1 MSHGSG
7 LGSWLIA
14 HGRLVVGA
22 VLALTLVFAVFA
34 FRIQLDFRPGDLL
47 PQGHPFMQVHNRFH
61 ENFSEANVLTVM
73 VEARDGT
80 IFTPDIL
87 TTILRVTEA
96 VDRLPGVN
104 HDQIDSI
111 GSRFV
116 RVVQVQSGG
125 RMTADPLISGPVT
138 SEAEAKEIKHLVLS
152 SGYIL
157 GNLVSL
163 DEHAALIRA
172 GFAERR
178 LDARRLFTAVNETI
192 LPLADERVT
201 VSVAGQPRQ
210 NGWVLA
216 LEWQVLLAF
225 AGAVVLT
232 WILLY
237 RYFRDWRGALRPT
250 ISGGL
255 AAIWGFG
262 LVQLSGFALNPLT
275 LVIPFL
281 ITARAVSHSAQ
292 MHDRYY
298 EELSAGATKDVAV
311 QRSFSRLVAP
321 TVAGI
326 MTDALGV
333 LAIAIVA
340 IPALRALAVTATLWL
355 LSLIVTEL
363 LLNPIV
369 YSHLRAPELAAIR
382 AREGGLFARGC
393 RRLAAGVTGPRGR
406 WVALLASAG
415 VGGLGA
421 VLIPLIQI
429 GDPNSASRILA
440 ADSEFNRAH
449 RAVQDKFG
457 GSEPF
462 VVIVE
467 GDAPRALYR
476 PALLHAMEDFQH
488 HLERLPVV
496 AYSISPVDI
505 MKGMRERFN
514 ELEPKWGVIPSTER
528 EVAETFFTYWGFIP
542 PSTSAR
548 FFTPDFRIGQMTFFC
563 TDHAVRTVR
572 SVVAAAEDFIAKHPL
587 EGAHFRLAGGMIGI
601 MAAVYDEILRSDA
614 LMTTAA
620 FGVILLVTFVTYR
633 SFVASLLLVLPLALA
648 NAVVNGYMAARGIG
662 LDLDTLPVIAVGV
675 GFGIDYGI
683 YILSR
688 VQERTTAG
696 MPLDDAVREAISGA
710 GRTVA
715 FTALAMTA
723 GVLCFTLTQLRF
735 VGEMAFLLALW
746 MATSALTALVTL
758 PAALVVVRPRFLE
771 RHDGESE
778 APTAVGAALV
788 SGSSAQ

>member
-22 VLALTLVFAVFA
+22 VLALTLVFAMFA

-80 IFTPDIL
+80 IFTPEIL

-125 RMTADPLISGPVT
+125 RMTADPLMSGPVT
-138 SEAEAKEIKHLVLS
+138 SDAEAKEIKHLVLS

-172 GFAERR
+172 GFAEHR
-178 LDARRLFTAVNETI
+178 LDARRLFAAVNETI

-201 VSVAGQPRQ
+201 ISP
-210 NGWVLA
+210 
-216 LEWQVLLAF
+216 
-225 AGAVVLT
+225 
-232 WILLY
+232 
-237 RYFRDWRGALRPT
+237 WRGSRGRTAGSSRSSGRCCWPSPAPWCSRGPPLPVLPRLARRCVRRSPAASPRSGIRPRAALGVR
-250 ISGGL
+250 
-255 AAIWGFG
+255 
-262 LVQLSGFALNPLT
+262 LNPLT

-292 MHDRYY
+292 MHDRY
-298 EELSAGATKDVAV
+298 EELSAGATKDAAV

-326 MTDALGV
+326 ARPTRSAC
-333 LAIAIVA
+333 LAIGIVA
-340 IPALRALAVTATLWL
+340 IPALRALALTATLWL

-369 YSHLRAPELAAIR
+369 YAHLRAPELAAIR
-382 AREGGLFARGC
+382 AREGSFFARGC
-393 RRLAAGVTGPRGR
+393 RRLAAGVTGSRGR

-421 VLIPLIQI
+421 LLIPLIQI

-440 ADSEFNRAH
+440 TDSEFNRAH

-467 GDAPRALYR
+467 GDAPRALYH
-476 PALLHAMEDFQH
+476 PALLRAMEDFQH

-688 VQERTTAG
+688 VQERTAAG

-771 RHDGESE
+771 RHDAENE
-778 APTAVGAALV
+778 VPTAVQAV
-788 SGSSAQ
+788 R

>member
-1 MSHGSG
+1 MSR
-7 LGSWLIA
+7 LGTWLIA
-14 HGRLVVGA
+14 HGRLVVGV
-22 VLALTLVFAVFA
+22 VLALTLAFAAFA
-34 FRIQLDFRPGDLL
+34 FRLRLDFRPADLL

-73 VEARDGT
+73 IEARNGT
-80 IFTPDIL
+80 IFTPEIL
-87 TTILRVTEA
+87 TTIFRATEV

-125 RMTADPLISGPVT
+125 RMTGDPLMSGPIT
-138 SEAEAKEIKHLVLS
+138 TDAEAKQIEHLVLA
-152 SGYIL
+152 SGYIV

-163 DEHAALIRA
+163 DERAALIRA

-178 LDARRLFTAVNETI
+178 LDARRLFAAVNETV
-192 LPLADERVT
+192 LPLADARVT

-210 NGWVLA
+210 DGWILA

-232 WILLY
+232 WVLLY

-262 LVQLSGFALNPLT
+262 LMQLSGFALNPLT

-298 EELSAGATKDVAV
+298 EELAAGATKDVAV

-321 TVAGI
+321 TIAGI

-333 LAIAIVA
+333 LAIGIVA
-340 IPALRALAVTATLWL
+340 IPALRALALTATLWL

-369 YSHLRAPELAAIR
+369 YAHLRAPEPAAIR
-382 AREGGLFARGC
+382 AREGGLLARGT

-415 VGGLGA
+415 VAALGA
-421 VLIPLIQI
+421 VLIPLIQL
-429 GDPNSASRILA
+429 GDPTSASRILA
-440 ADSEFNRAH
+440 PDSEFNRSH
-449 RAVQDKFG
+449 RAVQQKFG

-467 GDAPRALYR
+467 GDTPRALYR
-476 PALLHAMEDFQH
+476 PQLLHAMEDFQH
-488 HLERLPVV
+488 ELERLPVV
-496 AYSISPVDI
+496 AYSISPVNI
-505 MKGMRERFN
+505 MEGMRERFN

-548 FFTPDFRIGQMTFFC
+548 FFTPDFQTGQVTFFC

-572 SVVAAAEDFIAKHPL
+572 SVVAAAERFIADHPL

-614 LMTTAA
+614 IMTAAA

-633 SFVASLLLVLPLALA
+633 SLVASLLLVVPLALA

-688 VQERTTAG
+688 VQERTLAG
-696 MPLDDAVREAISGA
+696 MALEDAVREAIAGA

-723 GVLCFTLTQLRF
+723 GVLCFTFTELRF
-735 VGEMAFLLALW
+735 VGEMAVLLALW

-758 PAALVVVRPRFLE
+758 PAALVIVRPRFLGG
-771 RHDGESE
+771 RHPAGFQPAASLE
-778 APTAVGAALV
+778 AV
-788 SGSSAQ
+788 S

>member
-1 MSHGSG
+1 MSR
-7 LGSWLIA
+7 LGTWLIA
-14 HGRLVVGA
+14 HGRLVVGV
-22 VLALTLVFAVFA
+22 VLALTLAFATFA
-34 FRIQLDFRPGDLL
+34 FRLRLDFRPADLL

-73 VEARDGT
+73 IEARTGT
-80 IFTPDIL
+80 IFTPEIL
-87 TTILRVTEA
+87 TTIFRATEV

-125 RMTADPLISGPVT
+125 RMTGDPLMSGPVT
-138 SEAEAKEIKHLVLS
+138 TDAEAKQIEHLVLA
-152 SGYIL
+152 SGYIV

-163 DEHAALIRA
+163 DERAALIRA

-178 LDARRLFTAVNETI
+178 LDARRLFAAVNETV
-192 LPLADERVT
+192 LPLADARVT

-210 NGWVLA
+210 DGWILA

-255 AAIWGFG
+255 AALWGFG
-262 LVQLSGFALNPLT
+262 LMWLTVFALNPLT

-298 EELSAGATKDVAV
+298 EELAAGVAKEDAV
-311 QRSFSRLVAP
+311 RRSFTRLAAP
-321 TVAGI
+321 TIAGI

-340 IPALRALAVTATLWL
+340 IPALRALAVTATFWL

-363 LLNPIV
+363 MLNPIV
-369 YSHLRAPELAAIR
+369 YRQLRAPEVAIIR
-382 AREGGLFARGC
+382 ARDAGLLARAS
-393 RRLAAGVTGPRGR
+393 RWLAAAVTGPRGR
-406 WVALLASAG
+406 WVALLASGALAG
-415 VGGLGA
+415 IGA
-421 VLIPLIQI
+421 LLIPHLGI
-429 GDPNSASRILA
+429 GDPGSASRILA
-440 ADSEFNRAH
+440 PDSEFNRSH

-462 VVIVE
+462 VVVVE
-467 GDAPRALYR
+467 GDAPRALYH
-476 PALLHAMEDFQH
+476 PALLQAMAEFQRE
-488 HLERLPVV
+488 LERLPMVG
-496 AYSISPVDI
+496 YSVSPVDI

-548 FFTPDFRIGQMTFFC
+548 FFTPDFRVGEMTFFC
-563 TDHAVRTVR
+563 NDHSVQTVR
-572 SVVAAAEDFIAKHPL
+572 SVVAAAEHFIATHPL
-587 EGAHFRLAGGMIGI
+587 EGAHFRLAGGLIGV

-614 LMTTAA
+614 LMTAAA
-620 FGVILLVTFVTYR
+620 FGVIFLVTLLTYR
-633 SFVASLLLVLPLALA
+633 SVLAALLLILPLVLA

-688 VQERTTAG
+688 VQERTGAG
-696 MPLDDAVREAISGA
+696 MPLDDAVREAIAGA

-715 FTALAMTA
+715 FTAIAMTA
-723 GVLCFTLTQLRF
+723 GVLCFTLTELRF
-735 VGEMAFLLALW
+735 VGEMAVLLALW
-746 MATSALTALVTL
+746 MATGALTALVTL
-758 PAALVVVRPRFLE
+758 PAALVIVRPRFLAG
-771 RHDGESE
+771 RHPAGVQPAASLE
-778 APTAVGAALV
+778 AA
-788 SGSSAQ
+788 S

>member
-1 MSHGSG
+1 MSR
-7 LGSWLIA
+7 LGTWLIA
-14 HGRLVVGA
+14 HGRLVVGV
-22 VLALTLVFAVFA
+22 VLALTLVFAAFA
-34 FRIQLDFRPGDLL
+34 FRLQLDFRPADLL

-73 VEARDGT
+73 IEARTGT
-80 IFTPDIL
+80 IFTPEIL
-87 TTILRVTEA
+87 STIFHATEA

-125 RMTADPLISGPVT
+125 RMTGDPLMSRPIT
-138 SEAEAKEIKHLVLS
+138 TDAEAKQVEHLALG
-152 SGYIL
+152 SGYII

-163 DEHAALIRA
+163 DERAALIRA

-178 LDARRLFTAVNETI
+178 LDARRLFAAVNETI
-192 LPLADERVT
+192 LPLADARVSI
-201 VSVAGQPRQ
+201 SVAGPPRQ
-210 NGWVLA
+210 DGWILA

-262 LVQLSGFALNPLT
+262 LMQLSGFALNPLT

-298 EELSAGATKDVAV
+298 EELATGATKDVAV

-321 TVAGI
+321 TIAGI

-333 LAIAIVA
+333 LAIGIVA
-340 IPALRALAVTATLWL
+340 IPALRALALTATLWL

-369 YSHLRAPELAAIR
+369 YAHLRAPEPAAIR
-382 AREGGLFARGC
+382 ARDRGLFARGT

-415 VGGLGA
+415 LAGLGA
-421 VLIPLIQI
+421 ALIPLIQL
-429 GDPNSASRILA
+429 GDPTSASRILA
-440 ADSEFNRAH
+440 PDSEFNRSH
-449 RAVQDKFG
+449 RAVQEKFG

-467 GDAPRALYR
+467 GDTPRALYR
-476 PALLHAMEDFQH
+476 PQLLHTMENFQH
-488 HLERLPVV
+488 ELERLPVV
-496 AYSISPVDI
+496 AYSVSPVNI
-505 MKGMRERFN
+505 MEGMRERFN

-548 FFTPDFRIGQMTFFC
+548 FFTPDFQTGQMTFFC
-563 TDHAVRTVR
+563 TDHALRTVR
-572 SVVAAAEDFIAKHPL
+572 SVVATAERFIAEHPL

-633 SFVASLLLVLPLALA
+633 SLLASLLLVLPLALA

-688 VQERTTAG
+688 VQERTATG
-696 MPLDDAVREAISGA
+696 MPLDDAVREAVAGA

-723 GVLCFTLTQLRF
+723 GVLCFTLTELRF
-735 VGEMAFLLALW
+735 VGEMAVLLALW

-758 PAALVVVRPRFLE
+758 PAALVIVRPRFLDA
-771 RHDGESE
+771 RAQAPVE
-778 APTAVGAALV
+778 AAR
-788 SGSSAQ
+788 

>member
-1 MSHGSG
+1 MSR
-7 LGSWLIA
+7 LGTWLIA
-14 HGRLVVGA
+14 HGRLVVGV
-22 VLALTLVFAVFA
+22 VLALTLVFAAFA
-34 FRIQLDFRPGDLL
+34 FRLQLDFRPADLL

-73 VEARDGT
+73 IEARTGT
-80 IFTPDIL
+80 IFTPEIL
-87 TTILRVTEA
+87 STIFHATEA

-125 RMTADPLISGPVT
+125 RMTGDPLMSRPIT
-138 SEAEAKEIKHLVLS
+138 TDAEAKQVEHLALG
-152 SGYIL
+152 SGYII

-163 DEHAALIRA
+163 DERAALIRA

-178 LDARRLFTAVNETI
+178 LDARRLFAAVNETI
-192 LPLADERVT
+192 LPLADARVAI
-201 VSVAGQPRQ
+201 SVAGPPRQ
-210 NGWVLA
+210 DGWILA

-262 LVQLSGFALNPLT
+262 LMQLSGFALNPLT

-298 EELSAGATKDVAV
+298 EELATGATKDVAV

-321 TVAGI
+321 TIAGI

-333 LAIAIVA
+333 LAIGIVA
-340 IPALRALAVTATLWL
+340 IPALRALALTATLWL

-369 YSHLRAPELAAIR
+369 YAHLRAPEPAAIR
-382 AREGGLFARGC
+382 ARDRGLFASGT

-415 VGGLGA
+415 LAGLGA
-421 VLIPLIQI
+421 ALIPLIQL
-429 GDPNSASRILA
+429 GDPTSASRILA
-440 ADSEFNRAH
+440 PDSEFNRSH
-449 RAVQDKFG
+449 RAVQEKFG

-467 GDAPRALYR
+467 GDTPRALYR
-476 PALLHAMEDFQH
+476 PQLLHTMENFQH
-488 HLERLPVV
+488 ELERLPVV
-496 AYSISPVDI
+496 AYSVSPVNI
-505 MKGMRERFN
+505 MEGMRERFN

-548 FFTPDFRIGQMTFFC
+548 FFTPDFQTGQMTFFC
-563 TDHAVRTVR
+563 TDHALRTVR
-572 SVVAAAEDFIAKHPL
+572 SVVATAERFIAEHPL

-633 SFVASLLLVLPLALA
+633 SLLASLLLVLPLALA

-688 VQERTTAG
+688 VQERTATG
-696 MPLDDAVREAISGA
+696 MPLDDAVREAVAGA

-723 GVLCFTLTQLRF
+723 GVLCFTLTELRF
-735 VGEMAFLLALW
+735 VGEMAVLLALW

-758 PAALVVVRPRFLE
+758 PAALVIVRPRFLGA
-771 RHDGESE
+771 RAQAPVE
-778 APTAVGAALV
+778 AAR
-788 SGSSAQ
+788 